1 MTISF
6 ANKCVK
12 LIHNKLNMSVEGGRK
27 RGRPKKP
34 FDELSEVSKRHNAK
48 KMREN
53 LSTDEIGYTLEKCFK
68 ARGFLDA
75 SKVVK
80 SLILNPAI
88 GTEYLKSC
96 ENQKLL
102 KEYTPDEAV
111 ALTMD
116 MKLTKRQ
123 YDTMRFGSKK
133 RNCRLYPTYSNI
145 FDAKNQCYPP
155 NEFVRVS
162 EMGFKIDLQAILDL
176 TTKRLVETFPSQF
189 LQQVQKLRLI
199 SKWGFD
205 GASAQSSYKQKF
217 QDPNADDSSIFL
229 TTLVPIVL
237 RDEENPEIVH
247 WQNLKPSST
256 TNCRPIRLE
265 FQKENRLFTLRVNS
279 EIHEEIDSLQP
290 TIINNDNCCVE
301 VTHELYCTMID
312 GKICNYL
319 SNNNSSQNCF
329 ICKASPKQMNK
340 LHLIYDRP
348 KNVEFYKFG
357 LSTLHAWIRLMENV
371 LHVSY
376 NMSFKKWRVD
386 KKEHKAAR
394 KRRKREIQAEFRLK
408 MGLKVDY
415 VLQGKGTTN
424 DGNTA
429 RKFFRNY
436 HTTAKITGF
445 DVRLLK
451 RFAVILQTM
460 ASGKQINVNAF
471 DSYAKKTAVLY
482 VELYP
487 WYYMAA
493 TVHKI
498 LIHGAD
504 VIRFAIVPIGQL
516 SEEVQESRHKE
527 VRRYRECNTRKMSR
541 TKTNEDL
548 MHSLL
553 ISSDPLITSKRMIK
567 TAKKLPML
575 PEAEDLL
582 INTDIESDDE

>member
-1 MTISF
+1 
-6 ANKCVK
+6 
-12 LIHNKLNMSVEGGRK
+12 MSIEVGRK

-34 FDELSEVSKRHNAK
+34 FDQLSERSKRHNAK
-48 KMREN
+48 KMRED
-53 LSTDEIGYTLEKCFK
+53 LSTEDIGYTLEKCFK
-68 ARGFLDA
+68 AAGFLDA

-80 SLILNPAI
+80 TLILNPAI

-102 KEYTPDEAV
+102 KEYTPDEAL

-123 YDTMRFGSKK
+123 YDTMRFGAKH
-133 RNCRLYPTYSNI
+133 RNYRLYPTYSKI
-145 FDAKNQCYPP
+145 FAAKNQCYPQ

-176 TTKRLVETFPSQF
+176 TTKRLVETFPNQF
-189 LQQVQKLRLI
+189 ALQTQKLRLI

-205 GASAQSSYKQKF
+205 GASGQSSYKQKF
-217 QDPNADDSSIFL
+217 QDPNADDSSIFI

-237 RDEENPEIVH
+237 RDEEKPEIVH

-256 TNCRPIRLE
+256 THCRPIRLE
-265 FQKENRLFTLRVNS
+265 FQKETRLFTLRVNS
-279 EIHEEIDSLQP
+279 EIHQEIDSLRP
-290 TIINNDNCCVE
+290 TIINNENFCME
-301 VTHELYCTMID
+301 VTHELHCTMID
-312 GKICNYL
+312 GKVCNHL
-319 SNNNSSQNCF
+319 SNNRSSQSCF

-348 KNVEFYKFG
+348 KNIEFYKFG
-357 LSTLHAWIRLMENV
+357 LSTLHAWIRFMENV

-376 NMSFKKWRVD
+376 NMSFEKWRVD
-386 KKEHKAAR
+386 KKEHKKAH
-394 KRRKREIQAEFRLK
+394 KLRKREIQAEFK
-408 MGLKVDY
+408 KTGLKIDY
-415 VLQGKGTTN
+415 VLQGKGTSN

-429 RKFFRNY
+429 RRFFRDCD
-436 HTTAKITGF
+436 TTAKITGF
-445 DVRLLK
+445 NVQLLK

-471 DSYAKKTAVLY
+471 DSYAKETAEMY
-482 VELYP
+482 VKLYP

-504 VIRFAIVPIGQL
+504 VIRFAVVPIGQL

-541 TKTNEDL
+541 ITTNEDL

-553 ISSDPLITSKRMIK
+553 ISSDPLITSKRKIQ
-567 TAKKLPML
+567 TAKKLAMF

-582 INTDIESDDE
+582 INTDIESDE